1 MAIAALI
8 KQIPLFT
15 SLKDEEIEIL
25 AALLRRRS
33 IKKGDIIFQKG
44 DEGTALYAILRGC
57 IQIIVTT
64 PVGDTITVAILNDG
78 DFFGEMALLDGM
90 PRSADAVALEET
102 QLAVL
107 DRKDFLPFLAQ
118 HEHAVLAIL
127 RTLSLRLRRTD
138 ELLAEICF
146 LTLSTRLA
154 KRLLELARG
163 VDTGSGSDASAF
175 AMGMTQKELSSLLGV
190 SRESVNKELK
200 ILRDKG
206 IVSTERNKIVILD
219 RERLKKRA
227 K

>member
-1 MAIAALI
+1 MALVSLI
-8 KQIPLFT
+8 KQIPLFS
-15 SLKDEEIEIL
+15 SLNREDIEII

-44 DEGTALYAILRGC
+44 DEGTALYAILSGR
-57 IQIIVTT
+57 IKIIVTR
-64 PVGDTITVAILNDG
+64 PVGDKITVAILNDG

-107 DRKDFLPFLAQ
+107 DRNDFLAFLVQ

-127 RTLSLRLRRTD
+127 RTLSLRLRKTD
-138 ELLAEICF
+138 DLLSEICF
-146 LTLSTRLA
+146 LSLSARLA

-163 VDTGSGSDASAF
+163 ESEGGHNISSL
-175 AMGMTQKELSSLLGV
+175 AMRMTQKELSNLLGV

-200 ILRDKG
+200 TLRDKG
-206 IVSTERNKIVILD
+206 IVSTERSKIVILD
-219 RERLKKRA
+219 QERLKKRA

>member
-1 MAIAALI
+1 MAVVPLI
-8 KQIPLFT
+8 RQIPLFN

-33 IKKGDIIFQKG
+33 IKKGDVIFQKG

-57 IQIIVTT
+57 IKIIVTT
-64 PVGDTITVAILNDG
+64 PVGDKITVAILMDG

-107 DRKDFLPFLAQ
+107 DRKDFLSFLAL
-118 HEHAVLAIL
+118 HDHAVLAIL
-127 RTLSLRLRRTD
+127 RTLSLRLRKTD
-138 ELLAEICF
+138 DLLAEICF
-146 LTLSTRLA
+146 LSLSARLA

-163 VDTGSGSDASAF
+163 VDSRGGRDPSVLE
-175 AMGMTQKELSSLLGV
+175 MRITQKDLSDLLGA

-206 IVSTERNKIVILD
+206 IVATERSKIVILD
-219 RERLKKRA
+219 QERLKKRA

>member
-1 MAIAALI
+1 MAMVPLI
-8 KQIPLFT
+8 KQIPLFS
-15 SLKDEEIEIL
+15 SLKDQEIEIL
-25 AALLRRRS
+25 AALLRRRT

-57 IQIIVTT
+57 IKILVTT
-64 PVGDTITVAILNDG
+64 PVGDKITVAILNDG

-90 PRSADAVALEET
+90 PRSADAVALEES

-107 DRKDFLPFLAQ
+107 DRKDFLSFLPH

-127 RTLSLRLRRTD
+127 RTLSLRLRKTD

-146 LTLSTRLA
+146 LSLSTRLA
-154 KRLLELARG
+154 KRLLELAKD
-163 VDTGSGSDASAF
+163 VDSEGGSDGCALATR
-175 AMGMTQKELSSLLGV
+175 MTQKELSGLLGV

-206 IVSTERNKIVILD
+206 IVTTERGKIVILD
-219 RERLKKRA
+219 QERLKRRA